1 MIRREHHNEEA
12 LRSEPALAAP
22 EPSRGGGR
30 SERRGG
36 SGMKRIAIKWTVLA
50 AVIAGVAVLVMGAT
64 NRKTEGAQVV
74 PADTTI
80 CTTCIAVTGPTSNPV
95 LYPGAGPSQ
104 IPVTFTNTTNGPVYV
119 TSLAVSY
126 TNTFNAGCGVSN
138 FVVDDSTPGATK
150 SVSGATTTITYSP
163 AQTIPAGQT
172 WTDNATLTMPDT
184 KASQDACQGQSLA
197 MSYTGKANYT
207 VMTNTGLTEASN
219 PSTDTATLTATV
231 APDIQPASA
240 AHTPGPGDGSV
251 TFYSCK
257 DNTSANS
264 CFPAGGGT
272 VLGTAPVGAS
282 GVATLSIPAGS
293 VGSYNLE
300 AVYAPADPT
309 NFVTSTSPIVTSTLS
324 GCVNVQTTGASTII
338 AAGQTITGNY
348 TVPSGSSVWLNGG
361 TINGN
366 VTVLGNGQFA
376 ATGGTVTG
384 SVQSSGGP
392 VALSGTTVGGN
403 VQQQN
408 GGLSLGP
415 ATIIRG
421 NAQDI
426 GGGPF
431 CSQGTSG
438 SQGQVQIKL
447 NLTVQSLSST
457 TTSSVCSTTVG
468 NNLQWQSNSSPG
480 VIGSCGGNTVLG
492 NLIVQNNSG
501 TVTIGATDISN
512 ANHVSGNVTVS
523 GNTGGGTIINNSITG
538 NCLLNGDKPG
548 IVGSANNTGKG
559 NNQCNT
565 TSAGA

>member
-1 MIRREHHNEEA
+1 
-12 LRSEPALAAP
+12 
-22 EPSRGGGR
+22 
-30 SERRGG
+30 
-36 SGMKRIAIKWTVLA
+36 
-50 AVIAGVAVLVMGAT
+50 
-64 NRKTEGAQVV
+64 
-74 PADTTI
+74 
-80 CTTCIAVTGPTSNPV
+80 
-95 LYPGAGPSQ
+95 
-104 IPVTFTNTTNGPVYV
+104 
-119 TSLAVSY
+119 
-126 TNTFNAGCGVSN
+126 
-138 FVVDDSTPGATK
+138 
-150 SVSGATTTITYSP
+150 
-163 AQTIPAGQT
+163 
-172 WTDNATLTMPDT
+172 
-184 KASQDACQGQSLA
+184 
-197 MSYTGKANYT
+197 
-207 VMTNTGLTEASN
+207 
-219 PSTDTATLTATV
+219 V

-240 AHTPGPGDGSV
+240 AHTPGPGDGTV

-257 DNTSANS
+257 DNTSAAS

-272 VLGTAPVGAS
+272 ALGTAQVGAS
-282 GVATLSIPAGS
+282 GVATLSIPAGA

-309 NFVTSTSPIVTSTLS
+309 NFVTSTSPIVTETLS
-324 GCVNVQTTGASTII
+324 GCVNVQTTGAGTII
-338 AAGQTITGNY
+338 HAGQTINGNY
-348 TVPSGSSVWLNGG
+348 TVPSGNSVWLDGG

-376 ATGGTVTG
+376 ATGGTITG
-384 SVQSSGGP
+384 NVQSSGGP
-392 VALSGTTVGGN
+392 VAISGTTVGGN

-421 NAQDI
+421 NAQAN

-431 CSQGTSG
+431 CSQGTAG

-457 TTSSVCSTTVG
+457 ITSSVCSTTVG

-480 VIGSCGGNTVLG
+480 VIGSCGGNTILG

-501 TVTIGATDISN
+501 TVAIGATDIAN

-523 GNTGGGTIINNSITG
+523 GNTGGGTIINNTVSG
-538 NCLLNGDKPG
+538 NCLLGGDKPG